1 MQRHPAF
8 TFISALTLTVVIYIH
23 PAVAQIKVRVET
35 VSGKPASGR
44 LLRLTDSQVE
54 LQTESGSRES
64 VERQRVLAVSA
75 TDFDGIRVPAV
86 SKSPWLFLSTGDR
99 LRMTPLLVDDENIVA
114 SWSSF
119 SVLPPVSL
127 PLELCRGLMMSVP
140 AATVQQ
146 GHAFDRLLSH
156 QEDVD
161 RITLS
166 NGDRIDG
173 EFISL
178 RDEQITLDTSI
189 GEVQTRIDQ
198 VRSLAFNPELVSKP
212 GSFDPSVAIIEL
224 SDGSSF
230 HVRTLVSDGNLIIAE
245 SVGGFELSIPVTA
258 LRAIRFYDS
267 NRVDLSRLE
276 PSGISITPYLSMRR
290 EPKTNRNVIG
300 GFMSLR
306 GRLIPAGF
314 GVTSGTRQ
322 TWKLDRKYTQFRATV
337 GIDDAAQEAGSV
349 VFQVLV
355 NETVAW
361 QSQMLTGSSEPVEIP
376 PVDLSEADEL
386 SLVVLFADRGNVLD
400 YADWCDP
407 FLIRKPENT
416 TD

>member
-1 MQRHPAF
+1 MIR
-8 TFISALTLTVVIYIH
+8 I
-23 PAVAQIKVRVET
+23 
-35 VSGKPASGR
+35 
-44 LLRLTDSQVE
+44 
-54 LQTESGSRES
+54 ES
-64 VERQRVLAVSA
+64 
-75 TDFDGIRVPAV
+75 I
-86 SKSPWLFLSTGDR
+86 
-99 LRMTPLLVDDENIVA
+99 
-114 SWSSF
+114 
-119 SVLPPVSL
+119 
-127 PLELCRGLMMSVP
+127 CR
-140 AATVQQ
+140 
-146 GHAFDRLLSH
+146 
-156 QEDVD
+156 
-161 RITLS
+161 
-166 NGDRIDG
+166 
-173 EFISL
+173 
-178 RDEQITLDTSI
+178 
-189 GEVQTRIDQ
+189 
-198 VRSLAFNPELVSKP
+198 
-212 GSFDPSVAIIEL
+212 
-224 SDGSSF
+224 
-230 HVRTLVSDGNLIIAE
+230 
-245 SVGGFELSIPVTA
+245 
-258 LRAIRFYDS
+258 
-267 NRVDLSRLE
+267 DLNQ
-276 PSGISITPYLSMRR
+276 
-290 EPKTNRNVIG
+290 PKTNRNVIG